1 MMGLSHHTRLLLKS
15 WSRTLHIYLSLL
27 GLVMVV
33 FFALTGFFLNHPA
46 WFDLENPSVRTTKGT
61 VPANTLEEPDKLAI
75 VEHLRAQFHVSG
87 TLDSFDVQDD
97 ELRVV
102 FKSPARRVEAVIQRK
117 GGDAEI
123 TFESRNA
130 LARLSELHRGDDAG
144 PAWRL
149 VIDVVAALVLVSA
162 GTGMFLWLLVPKW
175 RRWGIAAIAVCVVAS
190 VAVYFFLVP

>member
-1 MMGLSHHTRLLLKS
+1 
-15 WSRTLHIYLSLL
+15 LHIYLSLF
-27 GLVMVV
+27 GLVMIV

-46 WFDLENPSVRTTKGT
+46 WFNLDNPAVRTAHG
-61 VPANTLEEPDKLAI
+61 VIPADTLAQPDKLAL
-75 VEHLRAQFHVSG
+75 VEHLRAQFHAVG

-117 GGDAEI
+117 DGATEV

-149 VIDVVAALVLVSA
+149 VIDVVAVLVLLSA
-162 GTGMFLWLLVPKW
+162 GTGVVLWLLVPKW
-175 RRWGIAAIAVCVVAS
+175 RRWGVAAIVVCVVAGL
-190 VAVYFFLVP
+190 AVYWFLVP